1 MERARDVVDAWPE
14 GGRVVAMIADPAD
27 PEWTG
32 RAALK
37 LIRAVS
43 ERLRPAFL
51 LDLAPE
57 SSNLTTRFGAMGSDG
72 FAEAAAGDATLA
84 EIAHRRPQIQAAY
97 LPSGVDASG
106 EELAVSPALA
116 ALADRVRGAG
126 GVLLVL
132 LSRRAAERAAEAGW
146 PDGWLLLG
154 DPESARGGEPLPGD
168 LPEMG
173 RVERSESAPSSRWRR
188 HRESRPF
195 PAVKVAGG
203 ILLLAGLAAG
213 WWWYAERATVPG
225 DAGDAPP
232 AAADST
238 GAGDA
243 GPGEDSAGGV
253 GPEPG
258 PGDDGGS
265 GSPDG
270 ASEEGANAGT
280 SLEFSVLIA
289 SYGTPEDARE
299 RVRGLSDRIDGVS
312 FVAPTPVQGTLWHR
326 VYAGSLPDR
335 QSARALMDRLVE
347 TGAKDE
353 TRAWDVRPVPW
364 SFRLS
369 DDFEDRSAAL
379 DRVDALRG
387 RGLPAYVLPAS
398 ADGPYRVYS
407 GAFESRDAARALEE
421 QLREADVE
429 AELVRR
435 AGVSP

>member
-1 MERARDVVDAWPE
+1 MERARDVVEGWPD
-14 GGRVVAMIADPAD
+14 GGRVVGMIADPAD

-32 RAALK
+32 RAAVK
-37 LIRAVS
+37 LIRAAS
-43 ERLRPAFL
+43 ERRRPAFL

-57 SSNLTTRFGAMGSDG
+57 ASNLKTRFGATGSDG
-72 FAEAAAGDATLA
+72 FAEAAAGEATLA

-106 EELAVSPALA
+106 EELAASPALT

-132 LSRRAAERAAEAGW
+132 LSRRAGERAAEAGW

-154 DPESARGGEPLPGD
+154 DPESATGGEPLPGD

-173 RVERSESAPSSRWRR
+173 RVERSDSAPSSRWRR
-188 HRESRPF
+188 HRESSSF
-195 PAVKVAGG
+195 PTVKVAGG
-203 ILLLAGLAAG
+203 ILLLAALAAG
-213 WWWYAERATVPG
+213 WWWYADRATAPG
-225 DAGDAPP
+225 DAGGAPP
-232 AAADST
+232 AAADSA
-238 GAGDA
+238 GAADA
-243 GPGEDSAGGV
+243 GPGEDSAGGA
-253 GPEPG
+253 GAGPG

-265 GSPDG
+265 GNPDG
-270 ASEEGANAGT
+270 ASAEGTDGPS

-289 SYGTPEDARE
+289 SYGTAQDARE
-299 RVRGLSDRIDGVS
+299 RVRGLSDRVGGLS

-335 QSARALMDRLVE
+335 EAARALMDRLVDA
-347 TGAKDE
+347 GAKDE
-353 TRAWDVRPVPW
+353 AREWDVRPVPW

-369 DDFEDRSAAL
+369 GDFEDRGAAL
-379 DRVDALRG
+379 DRAEALRG
-387 RGLPAYVLPAS
+387 RGLPAYVLPA
-398 ADGPYRVYS
+398 ADGGPYRVYS
-407 GAFESRDAARALEE
+407 GAFESRDAAGALEE

>member
-84 EIAHRRPQIQAAY
+84 EIAHRRPQIKAAY
-97 LPSGVDASG
+97 LPTGVAAPG
-106 EELAVSPALA
+106 EQLAADPALTK
-116 ALADRVRGAG
+116 LADRVRGAG

-132 LSRRAAERAAEAGW
+132 IDRRAAERAAEAGW

-154 DPESARGGEPLPGD
+154 DPESATAGEPLPGD
-168 LPEMG
+168 LPELG
-173 RVERSESAPSSRWRR
+173 RIERSESAPSTRWRR
-188 HRESRPF
+188 HRQSGSF
-195 PAVKVAGG
+195 PTLKVAGG
-203 ILLLAGLAAG
+203 ILLLAALAAG
-213 WWWYAERATVPG
+213 WWWFAERATG
-225 DAGDAPP
+225 QGAGGAPP
-232 AAADST
+232 ATDTVGASADT
-238 GAGDA
+238 
-243 GPGEDSAGGV
+243 AGGAV
-253 GPEPG
+253 TGEAQG
-258 PGDDGGS
+258 PGDGATASADPGGAAPAAGADG
-265 GSPDG
+265 
-270 ASEEGANAGT
+270 EG

-289 SYGTPEDARE
+289 SYGTAEDARE
-299 RVRGLSDRIDGVS
+299 RARSLSEQVGGVY

-326 VYAGSLPDR
+326 VYAGSAPDR
-335 QSARALMDRLVE
+335 EAARSLMERLVDA
-347 TGAKDE
+347 GAKDE
-353 TRAWDVRPVPW
+353 AREWDVRPVPW

-369 DDFEDRSAAL
+369 GDVGDRDAAL
-379 DRVDALRG
+379 DRAEALLDRG
-387 RGLPAYVLPAS
+387 VPAYVLPA
-398 ADGPYRVYS
+398 AEGGPYRVYS
-407 GAFESRDAARALEE
+407 GAFETRDAAGALEE
-421 QLREADVE
+421 QLEEAGVD

-435 AGVSP
+435 AGASP